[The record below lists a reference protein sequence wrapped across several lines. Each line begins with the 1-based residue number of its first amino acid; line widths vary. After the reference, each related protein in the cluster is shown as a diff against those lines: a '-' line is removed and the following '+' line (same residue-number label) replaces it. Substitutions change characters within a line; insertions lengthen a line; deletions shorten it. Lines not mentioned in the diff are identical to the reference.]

1 MDLASIDA
9 EELKYMTTASLTGTD
24 VRLRDAIIRQLD
36 WDPEVDDSAVGV
48 AAKDGMVSLTGF
60 IDSYA
65 GKLAAE
71 RAVKR
76 IRGVRAV
83 ANDIV
88 VRLKVDRTDADIAAD
103 AARALKLRPGV
114 PESVQAAVHSGHVT
128 LTGKVEW
135 LVQKEHAEETMR
147 HIRGVRGVLNH
158 IDVSPKTTQRDVR
171 RRIVQALHRHVDL
184 DARHID
190 VAIDDDDAVTLTGT
204 VGSWS
209 QRDAAERA
217 AGSAP
222 GIRRVDNRIVVQPSE
237 PYELEPP
244 DEIC

>member
-1 MDLASIDA
+1 
-9 EELKYMTTASLTGTD
+9 MTTASLTGTD

-36 WDPEVDDSAVGV
+36 WDPDVDDSAVGV
-48 AAKDGMVSLTGF
+48 AAKDGIVTLTGF

-71 RAVKR
+71 RAVKHV
-76 IRGVRAV
+76 RGVRAV

-88 VRLKVDRTDADIAAD
+88 VRVKVDRTDADIAAD
-103 AARALKLRPGV
+103 TARALKLHPGI
-114 PESVQAAVHSGHVT
+114 PESIQAVVHNGHVT

-135 LVQKEHAEETMR
+135 LVQRERAGEVVR
-147 HIRGVRGVLNH
+147 HIRSVRGVQNH
-158 IDVSPKTTQRDVR
+158 IEVSPKTTQRDVR
-171 RRIVQALHRHVDL
+171 RRIVQALHRNADL

-190 VAIDDDDAVTLTGT
+190 VAIGDDDGVILTGT
-204 VGSWS
+204 VRSWS

-222 GIRRVDNRIVVQPSE
+222 GIRRLDNRIIVEPSE
-237 PYELEPP
+237 PYEVEPP

>member
-1 MDLASIDA
+1 
-9 EELKYMTTASLTGTD
+9 MTTASLTGTD
-24 VRLRDAIIRQLD
+24 VRLRDAVTRQLD
-36 WDPEVDDSAVGV
+36 WEPEVDDSAVGV
-48 AAKDGMVSLTGF
+48 SAKDGMVTLTGF

-76 IRGVRAV
+76 VRGVRAV

-88 VRLKVDRTDADIAAD
+88 VRVKVDRTDADIAAD
-103 AARALKLRPGV
+103 AVRALKLRPGI
-114 PESVQAAVHSGHVT
+114 PESVQAVVHNGHVS

-135 LVQKEHAEETMR
+135 LVQRERAEDVVR
-147 HIRGVRGVLNH
+147 HIRSVRGVQNY
-158 IDVSPKTTQRDVR
+158 IEVSPQTTQRDVR
-171 RRIVQALHRHVDL
+171 RRIVQALHRNADL

-190 VAIDDDDAVTLTGT
+190 VAIGDDDAVILTGT
-204 VGSWS
+204 VRSWS

-222 GIRRVDNRIVVQPSE
+222 GIRRLDNRIIVEPSE
-237 PYELEPP
+237 PYEVEPP

>member
-1 MDLASIDA
+1 
-9 EELKYMTTASLTGTD
+9 MTTASLTGTD

-36 WDPEVDDSAVGV
+36 WDPDVDDSAVGV
-48 AAKDGMVSLTGF
+48 AAKDGIVTLTGF

-71 RAVKR
+71 RAVKHV
-76 IRGVRAV
+76 RGVRAV

-88 VRLKVDRTDADIAAD
+88 VRVKVDRTDADIAAD
-103 AARALKLRPGV
+103 TARALKLHPGI
-114 PESVQAAVHSGHVT
+114 PESIQAVVHNGHVT

-135 LVQKEHAEETMR
+135 LVQRDRAEEVVR
-147 HIRGVRGVLNH
+147 HIRSVRGVQNH
-158 IDVSPKTTQRDVR
+158 IEVSPKTTQRDVR
-171 RRIVQALHRHVDL
+171 RRIVQALHRNADL

-190 VAIDDDDAVTLTGT
+190 VAIGDDDAVILTGT
-204 VGSWS
+204 VRSWS

-222 GIRRVDNRIVVQPSE
+222 GIRRLDNRIIVEPSE
-237 PYELEPP
+237 PYEVEPP

>member
-1 MDLASIDA
+1 
-9 EELKYMTTASLTGTD
+9 MTTASLTGTD

-48 AAKDGMVSLTGF
+48 AAKDGIVTLTGF

-71 RAVKR
+71 RAVKHV
-76 IRGVRAV
+76 RGVRAV

-88 VRLKVDRTDADIAAD
+88 VRVKVDRTDADIAAD
-103 AARALKLRPGV
+103 TVRALKLHPAIS
-114 PESVQAAVHSGHVT
+114 ESIQAVVHNGHVT

-135 LVQKEHAEETMR
+135 LVQRERAEEVVR
-147 HIRGVRGVLNH
+147 HIRSVRGVQNH
-158 IDVSPKTTQRDVR
+158 IEVSPQTTQRDVR
-171 RRIVQALHRHVDL
+171 RRIVQALHRNADL

-190 VAIDDDDAVTLTGT
+190 VAIGDDDAVVLTGT
-204 VGSWS
+204 VKSWS
-209 QRDAAERA
+209 ERDAAERA

-222 GIRRVDNRIVVQPSE
+222 GIRRVDNRMIVEPSE
-237 PYELEPP
+237 PYEVEPP

>member
-1 MDLASIDA
+1 
-9 EELKYMTTASLTGTD
+9 MTTASLTGTD
-24 VRLRDAIIRQLD
+24 VRLRDAVIRQLD

-48 AAKDGMVSLTGF
+48 AAKEGVVTLTGF

-76 IRGVRAV
+76 VRGVRAV

-88 VRLKVDRTDADIAAD
+88 VRLKVARTDADIAAD
-103 AARALKLRPGV
+103 AVRALKLRPGI
-114 PESVQAAVHSGHVT
+114 PESVQAAVHHGHVT
-128 LTGKVEW
+128 LTGRVEW
-135 LVQKEHAEETMR
+135 LAQKEHAEETLR
-147 HIRGVRGVLNH
+147 HIRGVLGVLNH
-158 IDVSPKTTQRDVR
+158 IEVSPKAALRDVR
-171 RRIVQALHRHVDL
+171 RRIMQALHRNADV

-190 VAIDDDDAVTLTGT
+190 VAIGDEAAVILTGT

-222 GIRRVDNRIVVQPSE
+222 GIRDVDNRIIVQPSE
-237 PYELEPP
+237 PYELTPP

>member
-1 MDLASIDA
+1 
-9 EELKYMTTASLTGTD
+9 MTTASLTGTD

-48 AAKDGMVSLTGF
+48 AAKDGVVTLTGF

-83 ANDIV
+83 ANDVV
-88 VRLKVDRTDADIAAD
+88 VRLKVDRTDADIATD
-103 AARALKLRPGV
+103 AAGALRLRPGI
-114 PESVQAAVHSGHVT
+114 PESVQTVVHTGHVT

-135 LVQKEHAEETMR
+135 LVQKAHAEEAVR
-147 HIRGVRGVLNH
+147 HILGVRGVLNH
-158 IDVSPKTTQRDVR
+158 IEVSPKTTHRDVR
-171 RRIVQALHRHVDL
+171 RRIAQALHRNADVN
-184 DARHID
+184 AQHIY
-190 VAIDDDDAVTLTGT
+190 VAVGDDNVVILTGT

-222 GIRRVDNRIVVQPSE
+222 GIWNVDNRIIVEPSE

-244 DEIC
+244 DDIC

>member
-1 MDLASIDA
+1 VV
-9 EELKYMTTASLTGTD
+9 T
-24 VRLRDAIIRQLD
+24 
-36 WDPEVDDSAVGV
+36 
-48 AAKDGMVSLTGF
+48 LTGF

-71 RAVKR
+71 RAVKHV
-76 IRGVRAV
+76 RGVRAV
-83 ANDIV
+83 ANDII
-88 VRLKVDRTDADIAAD
+88 VRLKVDRTDADIATD
-103 AARALKLRPGV
+103 AARALNLRPGI
-114 PESVQAAVHSGHVT
+114 PESVQAVVHNGHVT

-135 LVQKEHAEETMR
+135 LMQGEHAEETLR
-147 HIRGVRGVLNH
+147 HIPGVRGVLNH
-158 IDVSPKTTQRDVR
+158 IEVSPKTTRRDVR
-171 RRIVQALHRHVDL
+171 RRIMQALHRNADV

-190 VAIDDDDAVTLTGT
+190 AAIGDDDTVILTGT
-204 VGSWS
+204 MGSWA

-222 GIRRVDNRIVVQPSE
+222 GIRRVDNRIIVTPSE

>member
-1 MDLASIDA
+1 
-9 EELKYMTTASLTGTD
+9 MTTAALTGTD
-24 VRLRDAIIRQLD
+24 VRLRDDVIRQLD
-36 WDPEVDDSAVGV
+36 WDREVDDSAIGV
-48 AAKDGMVSLTGF
+48 AAKDGVVTLTGF

-76 IRGVRAV
+76 ARGVRAV

-103 AARALKLRPGV
+103 AAGALTLRPGI
-114 PESVQAAVHSGHVT
+114 PEGVQAAVHNGHVT
-128 LTGKVEW
+128 LTGRVEW
-135 LVQKEHAEETMR
+135 LVQRENAEEAVR
-147 HIRGVRGVLNH
+147 HIRGVRGILNY
-158 IDVSPKTTQRDVR
+158 IDVAPQTTERDVR
-171 RRIVQALHRHVDL
+171 RRIMQALHRNADL

-190 VAIDDDDAVTLTGT
+190 VAVSDNIVILTGT
-204 VGSWS
+204 VGSWF
-209 QRDAAERA
+209 QREAAERG

-222 GIRRVDNRIVVQPSE
+222 GIRRVDNRIIVQPTE
-237 PYELEPP
+237 PYGPGPL